1 MKHRIKDFACTVAS
15 MLERG
20 ERVVLE
26 CVDIKGAERIEEISG
41 YREGIMTSE
50 IVVHSIGRDGE
61 LIIGDDSDEDLFIA
75 EEEFK
80 YFKIKE
86 SEYTFNDL
94 IDVAVQAYKD
104 GYIRLMRLD
113 NDVLDISYNI
123 DGDGLCGFLTSKT
136 EESGYQFGQY
146 IRDINSLYTETFV
159 IESEEDVLN
168 VKDEA
173 EILFLNGEKAIFAD
187 STRDGHYGF
196 VLISNV
202 IHKIPLPLL
211 KGATVTQKRGDS

>member
-1 MKHRIKDFACTVAS
+1 MKDRIIE
-15 MLERG
+15 MLGRG
-20 ERVVLE
+20 ERVELKLADKMGFIE
-26 CVDIKGAERIEEISG
+26 QGASHLVADGLQRGINTVCYINSDNNVVVIASG
-41 YREGIMTSE
+41 
-50 IVVHSIGRDGE
+50 
-61 LIIGDDSDEDLFIA
+61 LDDMLFVQSDDHL
-75 EEEFK
+75 K

-86 SEYTFNDL
+86 PEYAFNDL
-94 IDVAVQAYKD
+94 IDAAVQAYKD

-136 EESGYQFGQY
+136 EESGYQFDQY

-173 EILFLNGEKAIFAD
+173 EILFLNGVKAIFAD
-187 STRDGHYGF
+187 STRNGHYGF

-202 IHKIPLPLL
+202 IHKLPLALL
-211 KGATVTQKRGDS
+211 KGATVTQKRGNQCNK